1 MAYRDQYTGH
11 QEFNPYSNPQPHASY
26 EESHAAAYD
35 NYGPGYQ
42 DTAYSAA
49 GPTKTRDAD
58 EISSGFDRGEFG
70 SPRGEKAQNFSHNAD
85 PPLMKGGRVS
95 CIGRFFCCTLMIA
108 VFLIVS
114 IVLALAL
121 VQFTPTVTN
130 NTLIKTQIQF
140 QTSGIVVPLEVNISV
155 NNPDYFSVD
164 LKQVTLDLTY
174 PLDGNDTA
182 IGNGSTSDITF
193 HSHSNTTFTFPFE
206 INYQFSTD
214 PNYAILLDMASKC
227 GILGGSQSDITIDYN
242 IKVDLKIIFIPV
254 SPTISNSFSISCPF
268 DESELE
274 DFIKSL
280 GLSSIAGLL

>member
-1 MAYRDQYTGH
+1 
-11 QEFNPYSNPQPHASY
+11 
-26 EESHAAAYD
+26 
-35 NYGPGYQ
+35 
-42 DTAYSAA
+42 
-49 GPTKTRDAD
+49 
-58 EISSGFDRGEFG
+58 
-70 SPRGEKAQNFSHNAD
+70 
-85 PPLMKGGRVS
+85 MKGGRVS

-121 VQFTPTVTN
+121 WIRPPSIIIGSAGLTSAGTSG
-130 NTLIKTQIQF
+130 IQF

-174 PLDGNDTA
+174 PLDGNNTA

-227 GILGGSQSDITIDYN
+227 GILGGSQSDITIDYS
-242 IKVDLKIIFIPV
+242 IKVDLKVILIPV